1 MRKIGFK
8 LMAALV
14 LVVLP
19 FAGGQ
24 DIFQVGKQQVSEEIK
39 NTVAKEVESF
49 FVDDDLSKT
58 LGITQVEQSDL
69 EKSIRSYIDNYELDE
84 AALDEAKQAV
94 ESVLESAK
102 GLSAEEIQEKIAT
115 LFEKK

>member
-1 MRKIGFK
+1 MRKMGFK
-8 LMAALV
+8 LMAALA

-19 FAGGQ
+19 FTGGQ
-24 DIFQVGKQQVSEEIK
+24 DIFQAGKQQVSEEIK
-39 NTVAKEVESF
+39 NTVAK
-49 FVDDDLSKT
+49 DLSKS

-69 EKSIRSYIDNYELDE
+69 EKSIRSYIDDYELDE

-102 GLSAEEIQEKIAT
+102 GLSAEEIQEKIAA